1 MLKEHI
7 KVFRKI
13 LWLVDLGLIALSFF
27 LAYMINSRILGFVA
41 LTEFANFLP
50 ILIIIWGA
58 LLHYFG
64 MYESIRTMRI
74 PKILM
79 TVVRITLYAFIVFVS
94 ILYLV
99 KVPPLGRSF
108 MALSFGLSAIL
119 ICMQRIILIYFFR
132 YMRAQGYNY
141 RSILVVGT
149 GRKAQQF
156 AKVAEEHKEW
166 GLKISGFL
174 VEDKDRVGK
183 EIYGYPV
190 LGAFDDLSEIT
201 DRNII
206 DEVMFLVPY
215 SRLSRIEPL
224 VQFCENKGLRMH
236 LSVDYFEL
244 KLARVKQTEL
254 NGFPILTFE
263 TTPDQVWHL
272 LLKRVIDL
280 VVSALALIILL
291 PVFLVITI
299 CIKLTSAGPVFFRQ
313 VRCGLNRRSFVL
325 YKFRTMIDG
334 AEQMIESLSD
344 YNEMQG
350 PVFKMHN
357 DPRMTSIGRFLRK
370 NSLDEL
376 PQLYNVIKGEM
387 SLVGPRPPIMKEV
400 QDYRLW
406 QKRRL
411 SMRPGITCLWQ
422 ANGRNHIRDFEK
434 WTKLDLD
441 YIDNWSLWLDVK
453 ILFKTIPAVLFG
465 SGAK

>member
-1 MLKEHI
+1 MLKENI
-7 KVFRKI
+7 RVFRKI
-13 LWLVDLGLIALSFF
+13 LWLADLGLISLSFF
-27 LAYMINSRILGFVA
+27 LAYMINSRSLHFEA
-41 LTEFANFLP
+41 FTEFTNNLA

-74 PKILM
+74 PKIIL
-79 TVVRITLYAFIVFVS
+79 TVVKITLYAFIIFIS
-94 ILYLV
+94 ILYLM
-99 KVPPLGRSF
+99 KIHPLSRIF
-108 MALSFGLSAIL
+108 MTLLFVFSAVSICIQRVIL
-119 ICMQRIILIYFFR
+119 INLFR

-141 RSILVVGT
+141 RNILVVGT

-166 GLKISGFL
+166 GLKIFGFL
-174 VEDKDRVGK
+174 VEDKERAGR
-183 EIYGYPV
+183 EIYGYPI
-190 LGAFDDLSEIT
+190 LGGFDDLPEIT
-201 DRNII
+201 DRNIV
-206 DEVMFLVPY
+206 DEVIFLVPY

-236 LSVDYFEL
+236 LSIDYFEL

-263 TTPDQVWHL
+263 TTPDQLWHL
-272 LLKRVIDL
+272 LLKRIIDI
-280 VVSALALIILL
+280 VVSALALILL
-291 PVFLVITI
+291 APVFLVIAI

-334 AEQMIESLSD
+334 AEHLIDSLLEH
-344 YNEMQG
+344 NEMQG
-350 PVFKMHN
+350 PVFKMRN
-357 DPRMTSIGRFLRK
+357 DPRMTSIGRFLRR

-376 PQLYNVIKGEM
+376 PQLYNVFKGEM

-400 QDYRLW
+400 KDYSLW

-422 ANGRNHIRDFEK
+422 ANGRNHIRDFQE

-441 YIDNWSLWLDVK
+441 YIDNWSLWLDFK

-465 SGAK
+465 NGAK

>member
-1 MLKEHI
+1 MLKENI

-13 LWLVDLGLIALSFF
+13 LWLVDLGLISLSFF
-27 LAYMINSRILGFVA
+27 LANMITSR
-41 LTEFANFLP
+41 FLHFEAFGDYTNNLA

-74 PKILM
+74 PKILL
-79 TVVRITLYAFIVFVS
+79 TVVRITLYAFIIFIS
-94 ILYLV
+94 ILYLM
-99 KVPPLGRSF
+99 KIPHLSRTF
-108 MALSFGLSAIL
+108 MTLLFGFCAFS
-119 ICMQRIILIYFFR
+119 ICIQRIILIHLFR

-141 RSILVVGT
+141 RNILVVGT

-166 GLKISGFL
+166 GLKIFGFL
-174 VEDKDRVGK
+174 VEDKGRAGR
-183 EIYGYPV
+183 EIYGYPI
-190 LGAFDDLSEIT
+190 LGGFDDLSEVT
-201 DRNII
+201 DRNIV
-206 DEVMFLVPY
+206 DEVIFLVPY

-244 KLARVKQTEL
+244 KLARVKHTEL

-263 TTPDQVWHL
+263 TTPDQLWHL
-272 LLKRVIDL
+272 LLKRIIDIA
-280 VVSALALIILL
+280 VSALALILL
-291 PVFLVITI
+291 APVFLVIAI
-299 CIKLTSAGPVFFRQ
+299 CIKLTSPGTVFFRQ

-334 AEQMIESLSD
+334 AEQMIDSLSEH
-344 YNEMQG
+344 NEMQG
-350 PVFKMHN
+350 PVFKMQN
-357 DPRMTSIGRFLRK
+357 DPRMTSIGRFLRR

-400 QDYRLW
+400 KDYRLW

-441 YIDNWSLWLDVK
+441 YIDNWSLWLDIK

-465 SGAK
+465 NGAK